1 MLLGALAVLSL
12 RGSGTVETQ
21 AARVAVSAEIAGA
34 VETFANRTEAARS
47 LVMQYALT
55 ENDGDLA
62 VAQQALQRLAQTA
75 ENLVA
80 AGRDDRSALADLAA
94 RENKYRAAVKGMI
107 DAIGARRGGIAE
119 MTPAGTELRTTVSA
133 IAGAVVRD
141 AANADVL
148 AKALRM
154 SEALLNANASASR
167 YLASRNPAD
176 AAAAG
181 AELEAMKGAIEGVR
195 AGAPDNRGV
204 QRFVQAL
211 SEPMGK
217 FERALARV
225 VSASN
230 AFAAATSE
238 RDVAA
243 KSLLEAVSAMQSQ
256 SAAEQADAI
265 GQMNEVVRATR
276 NLGATTAI
284 IALTLG
290 IVLAWLIGR
299 SIAGPITR
307 ITGAMQRIAAGD
319 LETAIPH
326 AERKDEIGAM
336 GRAVQVFRDGLV
348 RANRL
353 TDEQLA
359 EREAKERRARTVDAI
374 NEQFQQRMADL
385 VSELASAA
393 ATMRQTST
401 TMSTTADETNQRS
414 VAVASAAEE
423 ASVNVQAVA
432 SAAEEL
438 SSSISEIGRQVA
450 QSSEI
455 AGKAVAEAERT
466 DQTVQELAK
475 SAQCIGEVVAL
486 IQTIA
491 NQTNLLALN
500 ATIEAARAGDA
511 GRGFAVVASEVKS
524 LAGQTAKATEEI
536 SVQIAGIQTTTHNAV
551 AAIHSILATI
561 GDMRN
566 ISEAIAGSINEQNGA
581 TREIAHNAQEVASGT
596 REVSGNITS
605 VNRAATETG
614 EAAQH
619 VLAAASQ
626 LTEQA
631 EQLTSELE
639 GYLAAVRAA

>member
-1 MLLGALAVLSL
+1 
-12 RGSGTVETQ
+12 
-21 AARVAVSAEIAGA
+21 
-34 VETFANRTEAARS
+34 
-47 LVMQYALT
+47 
-55 ENDGDLA
+55 
-62 VAQQALQRLAQTA
+62 
-75 ENLVA
+75 
-80 AGRDDRSALADLAA
+80 
-94 RENKYRAAVKGMI
+94 
-107 DAIGARRGGIAE
+107 
-119 MTPAGTELRTTVSA
+119 
-133 IAGAVVRD
+133 
-141 AANADVL
+141 
-148 AKALRM
+148 
-154 SEALLNANASASR
+154 
-167 YLASRNPAD
+167 
-176 AAAAG
+176 
-181 AELEAMKGAIEGVR
+181 
-195 AGAPDNRGV
+195 
-204 QRFVQAL
+204 
-211 SEPMGK
+211 
-217 FERALARV
+217 
-225 VSASN
+225 
-230 AFAAATSE
+230 
-238 RDVAA
+238 
-243 KSLLEAVSAMQSQ
+243 
-256 SAAEQADAI
+256 
-265 GQMNEVVRATR
+265 
-276 NLGATTAI
+276 
-284 IALTLG
+284 
-290 IVLAWLIGR
+290 
-299 SIAGPITR
+299 
-307 ITGAMQRIAAGD
+307 MQRIAAGD